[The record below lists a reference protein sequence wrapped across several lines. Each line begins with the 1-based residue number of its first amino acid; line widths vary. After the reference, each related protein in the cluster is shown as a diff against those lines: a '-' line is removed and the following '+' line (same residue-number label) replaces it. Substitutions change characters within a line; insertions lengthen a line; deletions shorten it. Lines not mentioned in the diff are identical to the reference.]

1 MIHRCQ
7 VFIPFIIHVM
17 AKLSPTQ
24 LSLKLMRERGYL
36 CQVVEH
42 WNPFARIRQDLFGFI
57 DVLCIKEGEV
67 VGVQSTSR
75 SHVSNRYNKIKDHDN
90 VWPVLDSGI
99 RILIQGW
106 AKNKSGRWEMREVE
120 VKAETIPEDEIE
132 DFSPLTDSEE
142 SA

>member
-1 MIHRCQ
+1 MIPSCQ
-7 VFIPFIIHVM
+7 VFIPTLFHVM

-42 WNPFARIRQDLFGFI
+42 WNPFAKIRQDLFGFI

-67 VGVQSTSR
+67 VGVQCTSR
-75 SHVSNRYNKIKDHDN
+75 PHVSTRYNKIKDHDN
-90 VWPVLDSGI
+90 IWWVLDSGI
-99 RILIQGW
+99 RVLIQGW

-120 VKAETIPEDEIE
+120 VKIEPVQEDEIS
-132 DFSPLTDSEE
+132 DFNPLTEGEE